1 MLDLGTRKG
10 AGQRGSQ
17 GFPRFDRYRPP
28 SRSGAALKR
37 RVVVVMLVVLSL
49 MLITI
54 YFRESPTGGL
64 HTAQDVG
71 ATVLRPF
78 QVGAVRVAEPFRDVY
93 GWFSGLFHA
102 RSENERLRRELAEA
116 RRRAIQSRAAVL
128 EIRELSAA
136 LEYRRQAAYPQDYE
150 PVAAAVI
157 TYPSP
162 FEQSIAIAAGSSD
175 GVRLD
180 DPVLSSGGDLVG
192 RVTELSSRTAK
203 VMLLTDGSS
212 AVSAEDVETGARGV
226 ALAGRQGS
234 GSLVL
239 GLVKKRDVVNEGDTI
254 ITAGSEQSGRLGSFY
269 PREIPIGQVRFVS
282 QADTDLYKRVQIDP
296 FVDFDSIRSV
306 QVLVRA
312 ERQP

>member
-10 AGQRGSQ
+10 GAQRGSQ
-17 GFPRFDRYRPP
+17 PFPRFDRYRSP

-37 RVVVVMLVVLSL
+37 RVVVMMLVVLSL

-54 YFRESPTGGL
+54 YFREAPTGGL

-78 QVGAVRVAEPFRDVY
+78 QVGAERVAQPFRDVY

-102 RSENERLRRELAEA
+102 RSENERLRRELVEA
-116 RRRAIQSRAAVL
+116 RRLAIQSRAALL
-128 EIRELSAA
+128 ENRELSAA

-157 TYPSP
+157 AYPAQ
-162 FEQSIAIAAGSSD
+162 FGQSISIAAGSSD

-180 DPVLSSGGDLVG
+180 DPVVSSSGDLVG
-192 RVTELSSRTAK
+192 RVTELSTRTAK

-212 AVSAEDVETGARGV
+212 SVSAEDVETGARGV
-226 ALAGRQGS
+226 ALAGRPGS

-254 ITAGSEQSGRLGSFY
+254 ITAGSEQGGRFGSFY
-269 PREIPIGQVRFVS
+269 PRDIPIGKVRFVS
-282 QADTDLYKRVQIDP
+282 QADTDLYKRVQVDP
-296 FVDFDSIRSV
+296 FVDFDAIRSV
-306 QVLVRA
+306 QVLVRS
-312 ERQP
+312 ERAP